1 MSHETILYILFFVIL
16 WVSVRRDNYQHKKD
30 KQVSINSALK
40 ETLFWICIAV
50 VFGGLVY
57 FLRGTQAATEYFT
70 GYILEKSLSVDNL
83 FVMMAIFSSFLIPDK
98 FRHRVLY
105 YWILWAIV
113 LRLLFISV
121 WTFLLSFGPIVL
133 TIFGVIVIITAV
145 KMLIEIRDEK
155 EENSHHDYSQWKI
168 AKFIQRFVPV
178 AKDLHGHDFF
188 TKIDGKRHATALFLA
203 LIVIELSDV
212 LFAFDSLPAIL
223 SITQDTFIIF
233 SSNIF
238 AILGL
243 RALYF
248 VLEAIGKKLKHISY
262 AVIAIL
268 FFVWMKMILS
278 IAWIHIHSLISLGV
292 ILMFLTI
299 WSIFSVRDIKKKQR
313 QNQPN

>member
-16 WVSVRRDNYQHKKD
+16 GVSVRRDNYQHKKD

-105 YWILWAIV
+105 YGILGAIV

-121 WTFLLSFGPIVL
+121 GTFLLSFGPIVL

-155 EENSHHDYSQWKI
+155 EENSHHDYSQGKI

-268 FFVWMKMILS
+268 FFVGMKMILS
-278 IAWIHIHSLISLGV
+278 IAGIHIHSLISLGV

-299 WSIFSVRDIKKKQR
+299 GSIFSVRDIKKKQR